1 MRLSQKTVYQMS
13 QTMNMPGNFWSTH
26 QPRTLDA
33 TVERSQSHAVF
44 LVLAHIFYSCVNQN
58 PHHFVLRHSTSS
70 MSPSSSN
77 SESSESS
84 GSTTVKTVVFFNR

>member
-44 LVLAHIFYSCVNQN
+44 LVLAHFYSCVNQN